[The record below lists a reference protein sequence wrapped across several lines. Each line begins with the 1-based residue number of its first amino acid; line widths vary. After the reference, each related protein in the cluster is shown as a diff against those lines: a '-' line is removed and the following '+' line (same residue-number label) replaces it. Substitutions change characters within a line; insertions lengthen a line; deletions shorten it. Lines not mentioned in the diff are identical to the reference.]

1 MSSKSILCWNSAT
14 FSGLASVTGRM
25 GTAAHPDVLMIEMSK
40 VPMRWAMSM
49 ISSLS
54 SPIRGRTTGN
64 PRSFCSARMFIS
76 VCEATW
82 PSESPMMIPD
92 APMLCA
98 NLLATL
104 CMVLLQRTHW

>member
-25 GTAAHPDVLMIEMSK
+25 GTAAHPDVLMIEMSN
-40 VPMRWAMSM
+40 VPISWAILM

-54 SPIRGRTTGN
+54 SPISGRRTGN
-64 PRSFCSARMFIS
+64 PRSFCSAFMFMR

-82 PSESPMMIPD
+82 PRESPMMMPE
-92 APMLCA
+92 APFSMA
-98 NLLATL
+98 KRFATL
-104 CMVLLQRTHW
+104 CIVLLQRTH